1 MFPHL
6 HIVSV
11 LAGVL
16 LGSLGA
22 GPGQGR
28 VVTKLRSAPT
38 GGGGGIGGH
47 IRHQDAG
54 QDGGFI

>member
-6 HIVSV
+6 HVVSV

-28 VVTKLRSAPT
+28 VVTKLRSAAT
-38 GGGGGIGGH
+38 SGGGGIVSNCRYQ
-47 IRHQDAG
+47 IAG
-54 QDGGFI
+54 NDRGLI